1 MLKTMSQRAEDFK
14 SCKHIT
20 WIPKPG
26 LHISCKDHKCKV
38 HVLEH
43 ISKAVQ
49 IWLGHCIVVMITSID
64 LSQEI
69 FATDMLKALGPVHMI
84 PGQLIASGQ
93 LTDPRVNFASVHGL
107 TPVTVHTSFSLPRG
121 NFERRV
127 TRCTTP
133 GNPPCRGNF
142 SPCEQNA
149 KVAPGQE

>member
-1 MLKTMSQRAEDFK
+1 MDSIRLKTKELQ
-14 SCKHIT
+14 
-20 WIPKPG
+20 
-26 LHISCKDHKCKV
+26 
-38 HVLEH
+38 
-43 ISKAVQ
+43 SKMYLTQ
-49 IWLGHCIVVMITSID
+49 THRLRLID
-64 LSQEI
+64 
-69 FATDMLKALGPVHMI
+69 LGPVHMI
-84 PGQLIASGQ
+84 PGQLIAPGQ

-107 TPVTVHTSFSLPRG
+107 TPVTVHMSFSLPRG